1 MVGQTPAALPGR
13 GARVGTKSPLINVGH
28 GEARDPRPAEARQKP
43 QKSVRAALPIGVA
56 VAIAATVIGLWSIVL
71 RDRFVPKRFGVVVP
85 GKVFRS
91 GQISR
96 FLIAD
101 VVSRNEIGTIIDL
114 NGLEPDNSDQQAE
127 LDLAKAKGIRHWRF
141 PLRGNATGEID
152 HYAGAVAA
160 IVESEREGRPVL
172 VHCAAGTQRTGACVS
187 FYRLLVRH
195 DPPESVYRELKKYG
209 WNPRSDQVLVDYVN
223 GHIHELAQLL
233 VERHAIEREPNP
245 LPVLHP

>member
-1 MVGQTPAALPGR
+1 LIDVAIGESR
-13 GARVGTKSPLINVGH
+13 G
-28 GEARDPRPAEARQKP
+28 PRPAATSAKLQKP
-43 QKSVRAALPIGVA
+43 VRVALLIGAA
-56 VAIAATVIGLWSIVL
+56 VAIATTAIVLWSLVL

-85 GKVFRS
+85 GKLFRS

-101 VVSRNEIGTIIDL
+101 VVSHNEIGTIIDL

-127 LDLAKAKGIRHWRF
+127 LDIAKAKGIRHMRF
-141 PLRGNATGEID
+141 PLRGNATGAID

-195 DPPESVYRELKKYG
+195 DPPESVYQELKRYG

-233 VERHAIEREPNP
+233 VQLHVIEREPSP